1 METKSRKIK
10 SILLTQPNYAW
21 LSKRTWLFPPYTLC
35 LLKAIIKGQSEA
47 VVFDPNFKNLSEHE
61 TKSFLQKTK
70 PDLVGVSSVSTEYF
84 NVTRHMVAL
93 IRECLPEAVIV
104 LGGVIPT
111 VMIEEAMK
119 DKSVDYWIMGE
130 GERSFPL
137 LIEKLRKG
145 SKDFS
150 DVSGLAYWQ
159 STTPVINKME
169 FVSSLDEVPFPD
181 YSAIAGATLCDY
193 GNIKFKYAPGLLARQ
208 YPSAVTITS
217 RGCPYRCIFCA
228 GRTISGA
235 KVRFRS
241 AENVLEEVGI
251 LYKKAIREVIFL
263 DDHFLANR
271 NRALKIMNGILESY
285 KDLTWK
291 CVNVT
296 AWLLDDE
303 ILRLM
308 YKSGCTHITVS
319 IESGNQN
326 VLTSIIKKPIRLDAI
341 PAKLDL
347 AKSIGFDI
355 IANFV
360 VGFPGETWEQIRDTF
375 KYAEKLNV
383 DIVNFHIAT
392 PLPKTELMDI
402 CLKNKL
408 LPVDYLENIA
418 KYSGYGKGLITT
430 KEFTPFELEV
440 LRSFEWDRINF
451 SSPERK
457 KSIARMNGITMEEL
471 EDWRMNTRR
480 NLGVNSVVKNIMTP
494 SNQEIDMVKQKPN
507 KKNVFILGISSDI
520 GKALAEEYLKDGFVV
535 SGTYRQ
541 LKSVKSLL
549 DKRGICFFKCDVGKK
564 SSVKKFAD
572 EYRKSVGAWD
582 IFISCVGSMEPIGK
596 FFEMDFDKWEQSVL
610 VNSMSQLRFLHQIYP
625 YRRKGKTCHVV
636 FFAGGGTNN
645 PFTNYSAYCAAKIML
660 IKMGELLDDENK
672 DLNIFIIGP
681 GWVRTKIHDQTLNS
695 RSSAGCNYN
704 RTLKFLNSKNP
715 GTDYQ
720 DIYDCINWCI
730 GQGVAVSGGR
740 NFSVVHD
747 HWRNGGIALARQ
759 LRAAPDKFK
768 LRRFKNK

>member
-1 METKSRKIK
+1 MTAKLKKLEK
-10 SILLTQPNYAW
+10 ILLTQPNYAW
-21 LSKRTWLFPPYTLC
+21 LSKRTWQFPPYTLC
-35 LLKAIIKGQSEA
+35 LLKAVIKDHLET

-61 TKSFLQKTK
+61 TKSFLQKTR

-93 IRECLPEAVIV
+93 IRKCLPEAVIV

-111 VMIEEAMK
+111 VMIEETMK
-119 DKSVDYWIMGE
+119 DRNVDYWIMGE

-159 STTPVINKME
+159 DNIPIVNKVE
-169 FVSSLDEVPFPD
+169 FIDDLDEVPFPD
-181 YSAIAGATLCDY
+181 YSDITGVTLHDY

-228 GRTISGA
+228 GKTVSGA

-251 LYKKAIREVIFL
+251 LYKKGIREVIFL

-271 NRALKIMNGILESY
+271 NRALKIMNGILKNY
-285 KDLTWK
+285 NGLTWK

-375 KYAEKLNV
+375 RYAEKLNV

-402 CLKNKL
+402 CLREKL
-408 LPVDYLENIA
+408 LPQDYLENISQ
-418 KYSGYGKGLITT
+418 YSGYGKGLIAT

-457 KSIARMNGITMEEL
+457 KSIARMNGITMIEL
-471 EDWRMNTRR
+471 EDWRINTRR
-480 NLGVNSVVKNIMTP
+480 NVGINSMVKNIMT
-494 SNQEIDMVKQKPN
+494 
-507 KKNVFILGISSDI
+507 SS
-520 GKALAEEYLKDGFVV
+520 KE
-535 SGTYRQ
+535 
-541 LKSVKSLL
+541 
-549 DKRGICFFKCDVGKK
+549 
-564 SSVKKFAD
+564 
-572 EYRKSVGAWD
+572 
-582 IFISCVGSMEPIGK
+582 
-596 FFEMDFDKWEQSVL
+596 
-610 VNSMSQLRFLHQIYP
+610 
-625 YRRKGKTCHVV
+625 
-636 FFAGGGTNN
+636 
-645 PFTNYSAYCAAKIML
+645 
-660 IKMGELLDDENK
+660 
-672 DLNIFIIGP
+672 
-681 GWVRTKIHDQTLNS
+681 
-695 RSSAGCNYN
+695 
-704 RTLKFLNSKNP
+704 
-715 GTDYQ
+715 
-720 DIYDCINWCI
+720 
-730 GQGVAVSGGR
+730 
-740 NFSVVHD
+740 
-747 HWRNGGIALARQ
+747 
-759 LRAAPDKFK
+759 
-768 LRRFKNK
+768 